1 MVKSKALEFG
11 EWGGGGKTTVV
22 THIYNRLLENNSLF
36 SHVYWVTIS
45 KESNIRELQD
55 AIAKKF
61 NIDFSKEGEDN
72 QRSALL
78 LKALQKL
85 KKIVIILDDMWEV
98 YEPELVGIPLG
109 VDRGKLI
116 ITTRSSNICERMG
129 CQEIIKVESLSIVEA
144 WELSNKTL
152 G

>member
-78 LKALQKL
+78 FNALQKL
-85 KKIVIILDDMWEV
+85 KKFVIILDDMWEV
-98 YEPELVGIPLG
+98 YEPKLVGIPLG

>member
-98 YEPELVGIPLG
+98 YEPKLVGIPLG

-144 WELSNKTL
+144 WELFNKTL

>member
-36 SHVYWVTIS
+36 GHVYWVTVS
-45 KESNIRELQD
+45 KESSIRELQD

-61 NIDFSKEGEDN
+61 YIDFSEEGEDN

-78 LKALQKL
+78 FNALQKL
-85 KKIVIILDDMWEV
+85 KKFVIILDDMWEV

>member
-1 MVKSKALEFG
+1 MKSKALEFG